1 MIAIYVRVSTSHHE
15 QKPEVQIAELRSY
28 CAARKWIIA
37 EEIVDHGYSGDTS
50 NRPGLKLLNKLVKTR
65 KVDAVV
71 VFKLDRLFRSLKHMV
86 ITLQE
91 FSDLGVDFVSLHE
104 QIDMTTAAGRLMLH
118 IVAAFAEFEKD
129 LIRERTIAGLEYARS
144 KGKRLGRPETKDSRR
159 ILELRSQGKSY
170 RAIATELKCS
180 QAAVYRAIDAASKT
194 PQGNTLNTEVET
206 NPCGLQK
213 TATDSADFES

>member
-1 MIAIYVRVSTSHHE
+1 VRVSTSHHE
-15 QKPEVQIAELRSY
+15 QKPEVQIKELKSY
-28 CAARKWIIA
+28 CAARRWTIV
-37 EEIVDHGYSGDTS
+37 EEIIDHGYSGDTA
-50 NRPGLKLLNKLVKTR
+50 NRPGLKRLSKLVKSR
-65 KVDAVV
+65 RADAVV
-71 VFKLDRLFRSLKHMV
+71 VCKLDRLFRSLKHMV

-194 PQGNTLNTEVET
+194 PRENNLNAQIET
-206 NPCGLQK
+206 RVYGSQK
-213 TATDSADFES
+213 AATDSADFESQGD